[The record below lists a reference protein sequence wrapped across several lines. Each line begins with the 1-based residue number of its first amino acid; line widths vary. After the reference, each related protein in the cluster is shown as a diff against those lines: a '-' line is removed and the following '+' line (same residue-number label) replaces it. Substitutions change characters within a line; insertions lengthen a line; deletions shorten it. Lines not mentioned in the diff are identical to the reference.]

1 MTAILD
7 TDPDFDDLD
16 EIIAEAAI
24 RKQEHTTLAAKQK
37 RLASLHNKQ
46 SADAELE
53 RQELTAAIRRLE
65 EGVVWNTVS
74 KTAVFKSQHCLNCGS
89 CHTLFVGW
97 MTEQRHR
104 NDKSCRRLLAGP
116 PVESLPV
123 RREELWEDTPFC
135 IHCFTQE
142 YSQC

>member
-1 MTAILD
+1 MTTILD

-24 RKQEHTTLAAKQK
+24 RKQEHTALAAKQK
-37 RLASLHNKQ
+37 RLSALSNKQ

-65 EGVVWNTVS
+65 EGVVWNTVG
-74 KTAVFKSQHCLNCGS
+74 KTAVFRTQHCLSCGAT
-89 CHTLFVGW
+89 HTLFVGW

-104 NDKSCRRLLAGP
+104 HDMSCRRLLAGP

-123 RREELWEDTPFC
+123 KREEMCEESTICTL
-135 IHCFTQE
+135 CFE
-142 YSQC
+142 EESKC